1 MQGAPQEED
10 YTEYLGR
17 LLVETHTSVRRL
29 AYLSGVSRRTLENW
43 TDGTVRRPRHWEPVL
58 RVAKALHL
66 SASETDALLRMA
78 GLPVLATL
86 QAAHLAGSQTDLLS
100 TWPYALEIHQI
111 QKKAAKPHGHRLPAV
126 ATPFFGREQIRTE
139 LTALLRRPDVRLVTL
154 FGLGGVGKTR
164 LALEAARA
172 SANRFDHGV
181 YFIALESV
189 HSAETLWEQIAVT
202 LDIPRDPLAPVDE
215 LVPDYLG
222 NKRLLLVLDSF
233 EHLSHLAPL
242 VGDLV
247 RRSPELTI
255 LVTSRQLLNL
265 RVEYAVPTPG
275 MSLAGDT
282 ESPAYKLFL
291 ETARR
296 RVPDFTPDSATTVD
310 ILAICRA
317 VEGLPLALELAAAW
331 VDILPPAR
339 ILARLQTGLAKVHQP
354 AADRPA
360 RQQSLWSVF
369 DSSYQTLPED
379 AQQAALRLSVMTGSF
394 SAPAALA
401 IAGCEPE
408 TLRTLIDSS
417 LIRRLADGRLTI
429 HALVRQYLSEQ
440 AAQIGLTQAEL
451 ERNYMTYYMGW
462 AAEQGR
468 ALREELSA
476 AAVQQ
481 LNLEWSHVDCAWWL
495 AADAQRGDLLEAAV
509 DLLIYFE
516 ARTAWNEG
524 RAFMRG
530 AQDRLPPDA
539 VRARAVLDEAQ
550 AILAVRNFDYIPAMQ
565 LAAQALAAFASLG
578 VDPAVDSAGS
588 YARLT
593 QWSIEYGV
601 GQQASAGQTAEG
613 VFQAVGQHLVR
624 HGQIT
629 YEMLQASRA
638 ALASDW
644 LSATRQYEAVLDR
657 ALPDAYHVHNL
668 RLFVGQ
674 CLAQLGQVAEA
685 RAQFEQAWHGGHAL
699 GVFASMVDATF
710 ELRYLANDTPTAVEC
725 RQALVE
731 LANEMSDM
739 ATTGS
744 MALHLAVVYLVQG
757 LLAKASLLVW
767 IGFSLLWESTEPPV
781 RAISLFK
788 MAQTYLAFGQ
798 MATSQTLLSIA
809 LVQPGIDTEMQL
821 TAGGML
827 GMLGGPLPATEV
839 EPLQILFDLLVAREY
854 GTEAPSTGV

>member
-1 MQGAPQEED
+1 
-10 YTEYLGR
+10 
-17 LLVETHTSVRRL
+17 LV
-29 AYLSGVSRRTLENW
+29 G
-43 TDGTVRRPRHWEPVL
+43 
-58 RVAKALHL
+58 
-66 SASETDALLRMA
+66 
-78 GLPVLATL
+78 
-86 QAAHLAGSQTDLLS
+86 
-100 TWPYALEIHQI
+100 
-111 QKKAAKPHGHRLPAV
+111 
-126 ATPFFGREQIRTE
+126 
-139 LTALLRRPDVRLVTL
+139 LLRRPDVRLVTL
-154 FGLGGVGKTR
+154 TGLGGVGKTR
-164 LALEAARA
+164 LALEAAR
-172 SANRFDHGV
+172 SATDRFAHGAH
-181 YFIALESV
+181 FIDLEAV
-189 HSAETLWEQIAVT
+189 HSAEALWEAIVT
-202 LDIPRDPLAPVDE
+202 RLDIPRDPLAPFHQ
-215 LVPDYLG
+215 LVPDYLR
-222 NKRLLLVLDSF
+222 NKELLLMLDSF
-233 EHLSHLAPL
+233 EHLSDLSPV
-242 VGDLV
+242 VGELV
-247 RRSPELTI
+247 RRSPKLTV
-255 LVTSRQLLNL
+255 LVTSRQVLNL
-265 RVEYAVPTPG
+265 RAEHVVPTQG
-275 MSLAGDT
+275 LSFAGGA
-282 ESPAYKLFL
+282 ESPAYQLFL

-296 RVPDFTPDSATTVD
+296 RVPDFMPGPATTAD
-310 ILAICRA
+310 ILAICEA

-331 VDILPPAR
+331 VDILPPER
-339 ILARLQTGLAKVHQP
+339 ILARLQIGLAKVHQP
-354 AADRPA
+354 AVDRPA
-360 RQQSLWSVF
+360 RHQSLWSVF

-379 AQQAALRLSVMTGSF
+379 AQQAALRLSIMTGSF
-394 SAPAALA
+394 STPAALA

-408 TLRTLIDSS
+408 TLRALLHSS

-440 AAQIGLTQAEL
+440 AAQIGLTQPEL

-476 AAVQQ
+476 AALQQ

-495 AADAQRGDLLEAAV
+495 AANAHRGDLLEAAV

-539 VRARAVLDEAQ
+539 VRARAILDEAQ

-601 GQQASAGQTAEG
+601 GQQPSAGQTAED
-613 VFQAVGQHLVR
+613 VFRAVGQHLVR
-624 HGQIT
+624 HGKIT

-638 ALASDW
+638 AFAGDW
-644 LSATRQYEAVLDR
+644 LGASRQYEAVLNM

-674 CLAQLGQVAEA
+674 CLAQLGHLAEA

-699 GVFASMVDATF
+699 GIFASMVDATF
-710 ELRYLANDTPTAVEC
+710 ELRYLATDTPTAVEC

-739 ATTGS
+739 ATTGG

-757 LLAKASLLVW
+757 LFAKAGLLVW
-767 IGFSLLWESTEPPV
+767 IGFSLLWESTDPPV

-788 MAQTYLAFGQ
+788 LAQTYLAFGQ
-798 MATSQTLLSIA
+798 MATSQTLLSTA
-809 LVQPGIDTEMQL
+809 LVQPGIETEMQL
-821 TAGGML
+821 MADGML
-827 GMLGGPLPATEV
+827 KMLGGPLPATDA

-854 GTEAPSTGV
+854 WTETPLTGA